1 MNRYKFIVSLFILQR
16 LLSTHSMLGTKVGAG
31 IRYSNCIQE
40 VSRLSEI
47 QFFSYVLCFICYRV
61 MHRELLELKSF
72 LLMSWNDWMNNK
84 NKTDIIRYNIL
95 FLKLGAVYYS
105 LWKFTE
111 LYIYDLCTFLYCYI
125 FAKSFK
131 NLLYSYAIKFIF
143 LAFISTQIISVII
156 EIFLT

>member
-1 MNRYKFIVSLFILQR
+1 MYNSLILDMNRYKFIVSLFILQR

-47 QFFSYVLCFICYRV
+47 QFFSYVLCFICYRI

-84 NKTDIIRYNIL
+84 NKTDIISCFLNWAL
-95 FLKLGAVYYS
+95 FTIHSENS
-105 LWKFTE
+105 LNCT
-111 LYIYDLCTFLYCYI
+111 YTIYALFCI
-125 FAKSFK
+125 V
-131 NLLYSYAIKFIF
+131 IF
-143 LAFISTQIISVII
+143 LQKVLKIYYIVMP
-156 EIFLT
+156 